1 MRRQGGVTGWLLH
14 HGKVSF
20 QGGHPPPT
28 SDGSGGRR
36 QCMLGMAPFKG
47 EGGWRYRE
55 LMLGLG
61 K

>member
-1 MRRQGGVTGWLLH
+1 VVVTSWEGEFPRRA
-14 HGKVSF
+14 
-20 QGGHPPPT
+20 PPPT